1 MGYLI
6 LKTLLLKE
14 AIPNGSSLEGVFFF
28 LSGTWRSGSQ
38 QALLKEDEDPY
49 LDGI

>member
-14 AIPNGSSLEGVFFF
+14 AIPNGSSLEGVFF

-38 QALLKEDEDPY
+38 QALIKEDEDPY